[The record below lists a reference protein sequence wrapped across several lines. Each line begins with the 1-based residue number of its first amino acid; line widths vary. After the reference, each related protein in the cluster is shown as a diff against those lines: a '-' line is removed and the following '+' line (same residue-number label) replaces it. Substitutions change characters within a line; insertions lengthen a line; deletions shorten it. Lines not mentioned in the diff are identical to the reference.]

1 MIRNNKQL
9 ANTFSTILIVFMSV
23 IFLFPFAF
31 MIITALKSSAESSQL
46 KFSLPESYHFEN
58 FYNVIR
64 ANDYQILKAFKNSLI
79 ITFFSVLVVV
89 IVCSLSSFVLQRRKG
104 KVTKFVSGLFM
115 LGLMIPAAI
124 IPTIVLLRKLYIYK
138 TMFSMVLIEVSLQIP
153 FATMLYKSFFN
164 SVPREIEEAAV
175 IDGCNSLKLFY
186 NVIFPLLK
194 PITASI
200 VILNS
205 ISTFNDF
212 TNPLYFLPGAD
223 NVTVQLTL
231 YNYIGRFASSYNLLF
246 ADALLVTLPMVFVF
260 IIFNKYIISGIAA
273 GSIKA

>member
-9 ANTFSTILIVFMSV
+9 ANTFSTILVVFMSV

-89 IVCSLSSFVLQRRKG
+89 IVCSLSSFVLQRRNG

-124 IPTIVLLRKLYIYK
+124 IPTIVLLRKLHIYK

-153 FATMLYKSFFN
+153 FATMLYKSFLN

>member
-124 IPTIVLLRKLYIYK
+124 IPTIVLLRKLYMYK

>member
-89 IVCSLSSFVLQRRKG
+89 IVCSLSSFVLQRRNG

-124 IPTIVLLRKLYIYK
+124 IPTIVLLRKLHIYK

-153 FATMLYKSFFN
+153 FATMLYKSFLN